1 MWIIMRD
8 ILEKKA
14 HTGGL
19 NRYTSSSVVRQLHIS
34 LKRQRM
40 LWGIHASSY
49 LYPKN
54 IPTGKDLHEYV
65 WLIGQHSA
73 RQSETDWLTDWLT
86 DWPTKGLTDWLTW
99 LIDWQPADW
108 LSRRKNLL
116 NNYNWVFLLFFF
128 WLTDCLTD
136 WPPDWPPNDVS
147 SDSNVPGLR
156 ASGAKLRAIA
166 NLHCVYPLKSLR
178 KLCLIF
184 QKKKTCLTSGLLHAS
199 NLTLSLSFE
208 TLREI
213 MRRASN

>member
-1 MWIIMRD
+1 MPHLIC
-8 ILEKKA
+8 IL
-14 HTGGL
+14 
-19 NRYTSSSVVRQLHIS
+19 RIYQLGRINMNMCDWS
-34 LKRQRM
+34 
-40 LWGIHASSY
+40 A
-49 LYPKN
+49 N
-54 IPTGKDLHEYV
+54 ILPDSQK
-65 WLIGQHSA
+65 
-73 RQSETDWLTDWLT
+73 LTDWLT
-86 DWPTKGLTDWLTW
+86 DWPTKGMTDWLTW

-108 LSRRKNLL
+108 LSRQKDLL
-116 NNYNWVFLLFFF
+116 NNYNWLFLLFFF

-156 ASGAKLRAIA
+156 ASGAILRAIA